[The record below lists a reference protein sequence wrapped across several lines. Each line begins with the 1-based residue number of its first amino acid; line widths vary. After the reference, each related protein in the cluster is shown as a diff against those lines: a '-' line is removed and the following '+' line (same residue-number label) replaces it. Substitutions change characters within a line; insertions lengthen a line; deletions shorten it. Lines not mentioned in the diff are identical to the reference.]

1 LLPTAL
7 ATLSRYRTPDG
18 LYRTWL
24 APRDRYACIDPGKDP
39 NPADIG
45 IQMHVLM
52 LLAQADPPAAR
63 ALCEALRK
71 RSADEDIW
79 VYYKMAPPIVI
90 LRLMDLREAGC
101 PLQPP
106 PARLQAVV
114 PGQELWVEVA
124 RRLQARESA
133 VDRYAAY
140 AQTSDLLRKL
150 AADEFSLIA
159 RTPPLLYH
167 NDLTASV
174 RRFYWSEDL
183 GYALW
188 LRLYVEN
195 ERERSSLLLCREDD
209 ARRECAGK

>member
-1 LLPTAL
+1 
-7 ATLSRYRTPDG
+7 
-18 LYRTWL
+18 
-24 APRDRYACIDPGKDP
+24 
-39 NPADIG
+39 
-45 IQMHVLM
+45 
-52 LLAQADPPAAR
+52 
-63 ALCEALRK
+63 
-71 RSADEDIW
+71 
-79 VYYKMAPPIVI
+79 MAPPIVI

-106 PARLQAVV
+106 PARLQTVV

-150 AADEFSLIA
+150 AADQFSLIA